1 MANISFFLKFALVL
15 FVLSVF
21 TLFIVDKGTL
31 EFKVTMVSAIIS
43 FLISAVCIWL
53 IVKKDK
59 Y

>member
-1 MANISFFLKFALVL
+1 MGNISFFLKFAFVL
-15 FVLSVF
+15 FLLSVF

-43 FLISAVCIWL
+43 FLILAVGIRL
-53 IVKKDK
+53 VMKKDR